1 MPDGLPNLPPPL
13 TGPSLAAL
21 LPSPAL
27 LELLRAMQPPS
38 GMIPTEGPPPPRPPR
53 SVNELLPEITE
64 RLSASAPAQAPP
76 FVPPAPSQPGGL
88 QAWLPAIARVLAT
101 LGSPQ
106 PAQTAAG
113 FLSEDAQRADLRRRE
128 QIERERQIDER
139 RAGEQQFLQR
149 TALTTAIRQADEE
162 RATFQAYGEE
172 QRKEERSRETAK
184 ENLRYQKEL
193 AKFQTDEGIRAAVA
207 KNADE
212 FKYKLQELQQQ
223 RPDLADFLKLADAE
237 DDLIKGGM
245 SQAEAR
251 VVVRKRAQGEALS
264 PIEDRKAATAI
275 RKLHASMHPGRSS
288 SSGQGGVTS
297 LLSGE
302 SLLKARLAAIETR
315 ARDLQNDPLIEIE
328 DAQGNKQL
336 RKEVPGMIE
345 RIGGQERIR
354 GAKSFRRLSDAEKF
368 QLADEFRQQQRAT
381 AAGSFYSAPAK
392 RPERPVEAPKRDRG
406 KTITMDRIRSM
417 AKEARPRISEAEAIE
432 RAKKAGYTVEQ

>member
-13 TGPSLAAL
+13 TAPSLAAL

-27 LELLRAMQPPS
+27 LELLRAMQPPA
-38 GMIPTEGPPPPRPPR
+38 GMIPPPGPPPPRPPR

-64 RLSASAPAQAPP
+64 RLSAAAPATTPP

-149 TALTTAIRQADEE
+149 TALTSAIRQADEE

-193 AKFQTDEGIRAAVA
+193 DKFRTDENIREAAA
-207 KNADE
+207 KAKDE
-212 FKYKLQELQQQ
+212 YGYKLQELQNTK
-223 RPDLADFLKLADAE
+223 PALADTFRMLAAE
-237 DDLIKGGM
+237 DELVKGGM
-245 SQAEAR
+245 EPGLAR
-251 VVVRKRAQGEALS
+251 IIVDKRVARAPLT
-264 PIEDRKAATAI
+264 PVEDRKAATAQ
-275 RKLHASMHPGRSS
+275 RRFHLSLHPGRSS
-288 SSGQGGVTS
+288 SSGQGGATS

-336 RKEVPGMIE
+336 RKEIPGMIE

-368 QLADEFRQQQRAT
+368 QLADEFRQQQRAN

-392 RPERPVEAPKRDRG
+392 RPERPVETPKTDRG
-406 KTITMDRIRSM
+406 KTVTMAQIRAT
-417 AKEARPRISEAEAIE
+417 AKRMRVGADEAVR
-432 RAKKAGYTVEQ
+432 RARAAGYQVVEEK